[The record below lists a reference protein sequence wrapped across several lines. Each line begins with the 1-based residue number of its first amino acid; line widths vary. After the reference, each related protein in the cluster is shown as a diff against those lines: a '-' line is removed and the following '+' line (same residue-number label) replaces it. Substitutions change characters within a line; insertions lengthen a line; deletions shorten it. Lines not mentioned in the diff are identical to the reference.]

1 MKRLS
6 ISFLLFISMTTPVFA
21 GGGGGLS
28 GGSTEFTQLA
38 NNAELMSMVGQQG
51 EMIIQQVQTAQ
62 ATLRS
67 VQRYQNVDWGDTQ
80 SALMEIYRASQ
91 QARGMSYTMQ
101 NIDEQFRQAY
111 PTYRPQQNYTSA
123 YQGWTDDTMD
133 GLKSSLTAAN
143 LQSNQFNTEGSTMR
157 YLSGLSDNAQGQ
169 TQAIQAGNAISG
181 QLVGQMQKM
190 RQLQMA
196 QMNAQNA
203 FMAHQVN
210 TDAASKAAL
219 SRYLTKYQQEDT
231 SEDFNSG
238 F

>member
-1 MKRLS
+1 MIQRNAIATLVMLS
-6 ISFLLFISMTTPVFA
+6 LTSPAWA
-21 GGGGGLS
+21 GGGGMPVGA
-28 GGSTEFTQLA
+28 TEVTQIA
-38 NNAELMSMVGQQG
+38 NNAELVGLGIQQA

-67 VQRYQNVDWGDTQ
+67 VQQYENMDWNSAQG
-80 SALMEIYRASQ
+80 ALMDLFRATR
-91 QARGMSYTMQ
+91 QARGVSYQMQ
-101 NIDEQFRQAY
+101 NLDDGFRQAY
-111 PTYRPQQNYTSA
+111 PTYRPQQNYSTA
-123 YQGWTDDTMD
+123 YQGWTDDTME
-133 GLKSSLTAAN
+133 GLKSSLHAAN
-143 LQSNQFNTEGSTMR
+143 IQSNQFNTENSAMN

-219 SRYLTKYQQEDT
+219 SQYLTKYQQEDT
-231 SEDFNSG
+231 SETFSSG